1 MILPLFFQTDPK
13 IAIYCVYLPLENLN
27 IMNEKIIKDAAAL
40 SNALVDKVDHFL
52 HHFTSY
58 ATDLEV
64 GIHPETFDI
73 ILDSP
78 SKIPDSYRRHSI
90 ADFILTNEKGLYEPD
105 EKAILQVAEHYF

>member
-1 MILPLFFQTDPK
+1 MPINVICVHLHPK
-13 IAIYCVYLPLENLN
+13 KTSK
-27 IMNEKIIKDAAAL
+27 MNNQKIETAAAL
-40 SNALVDKVDHFL
+40 GNALVDKVDHFL

-78 SKIPDSYRRHSI
+78 NKIPEDYRRHNI

-105 EKAILQVAEHYF
+105 EKVIFQVAEHYF

>member
-1 MILPLFFQTDPK
+1 MNEPK
-13 IAIYCVYLPLENLN
+13 IET
-27 IMNEKIIKDAAAL
+27 AAAL
-40 SNALVDKVDHFL
+40 GNALVNKVDDFL

-78 SKIPDSYRRHSI
+78 NKIPESYRRHNI
-90 ADFILTNEKGLYEPD
+90 ADFILTNEKGLDEPD
-105 EKAILQVAEHYF
+105 EKAIYQVADHYF

>member
-1 MILPLFFQTDPK
+1 
-13 IAIYCVYLPLENLN
+13 
-27 IMNEKIIKDAAAL
+27 MNEQKIETASAL
-40 SNALVDKVDHFL
+40 GNALVDRVDDFL

-78 SKIPDSYRRHSI
+78 NKIPESYRRHSI
-90 ADFILTNEKGLYEPD
+90 ADFILTNARGLYEPD
-105 EKAILQVAEHYF
+105 EKAIFLVAEHYF

>member
-1 MILPLFFQTDPK
+1 
-13 IAIYCVYLPLENLN
+13 
-27 IMNEKIIKDAAAL
+27 MNENKIETVTAL
-40 SNALVDKVDHFL
+40 SNALVNKVDDFL

-64 GIHPETFDI
+64 GIHPETLDI

-78 SKIPDSYRRHSI
+78 HKIPEGYRHHNI

-105 EKAILQVAEHYF
+105 EKVIFQVAEHYF

>member
-1 MILPLFFQTDPK
+1 
-13 IAIYCVYLPLENLN
+13 
-27 IMNEKIIKDAAAL
+27 MNEQNIETAAAL
-40 SNALVDKVDHFL
+40 GNALVDRVDDFL

-78 SKIPDSYRRHSI
+78 SKIPASYRRHSI
-90 ADFILTNEKGLYEPD
+90 ADFILTNARGLYEPD
-105 EKAILQVAEHYF
+105 EKAIFQVAEHYF

>member
-1 MILPLFFQTDPK
+1 M
-13 IAIYCVYLPLENLN
+13 
-27 IMNEKIIKDAAAL
+27 IMNEPKIETAAAL
-40 SNALVDKVDHFL
+40 GNALVNKVDDFL

-78 SKIPDSYRRHSI
+78 GKISESYRRHNI
-90 ADFILTNEKGLYEPD
+90 ADFILTNVKGLYEPD
-105 EKAILQVAEHYF
+105 EKAIYQVAEHYF

>member
-1 MILPLFFQTDPK
+1 
-13 IAIYCVYLPLENLN
+13 
-27 IMNEKIIKDAAAL
+27 MNEQKIETAAAL
-40 SNALVDKVDHFL
+40 GNALVDKVDHFL

-78 SKIPDSYRRHSI
+78 NKIPEDYRRHSI
-90 ADFILTNEKGLYEPD
+90 ADFILTNAKGLYEPD
-105 EKAILQVAEHYF
+105 EKVIFQVAEHYF

>member
-1 MILPLFFQTDPK
+1 
-13 IAIYCVYLPLENLN
+13 
-27 IMNEKIIKDAAAL
+27 MNEQKIETAAAL
-40 SNALVDKVDHFL
+40 GNALVDRVDDFL

-78 SKIPDSYRRHSI
+78 NKIPESNLRPSICCTATNRSSSTGSARCSRRAS
-90 ADFILTNEKGLYEPD
+90 
-105 EKAILQVAEHYF
+105 

>member
-1 MILPLFFQTDPK
+1 
-13 IAIYCVYLPLENLN
+13 
-27 IMNEKIIKDAAAL
+27 MNEQKIKTARAL
-40 SNALVDKVDHFL
+40 GNELEDKVDDCL

-78 SKIPDSYRRHSI
+78 SKIPEGYRRHNI

-105 EKAILQVAEHYF
+105 EKVIFQVAEHYF

>member
-1 MILPLFFQTDPK
+1 
-13 IAIYCVYLPLENLN
+13 
-27 IMNEKIIKDAAAL
+27 MNEKKIETAAAL
-40 SNALVDKVDHFL
+40 GNALVEKVDDFL

-58 ATDLEV
+58 ATDLVV

-78 SKIPDSYRRHSI
+78 NKIPEGYRQHNI

-105 EKAILQVAEHYF
+105 EKVIFQVSEHYFKPLPKGL

>member
-1 MILPLFFQTDPK
+1 
-13 IAIYCVYLPLENLN
+13 
-27 IMNEKIIKDAAAL
+27 MNEQKIDSAGAL
-40 SNALVDKVDHFL
+40 GNALVNKVDDFL

-78 SKIPDSYRRHSI
+78 NKIPDGYRRHSI
-90 ADFILTNEKGLYEPD
+90 ADFILTNDRGLYEPD
-105 EKAILQVAEHYF
+105 EKTIFQVAGHYF